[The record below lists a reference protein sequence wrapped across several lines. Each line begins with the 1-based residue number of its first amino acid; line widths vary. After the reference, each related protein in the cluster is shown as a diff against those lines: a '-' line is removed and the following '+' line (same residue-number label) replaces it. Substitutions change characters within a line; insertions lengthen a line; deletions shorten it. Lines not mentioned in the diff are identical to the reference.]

1 MVFTK
6 VWWVAANNQHG
17 MGLTYFQNNYI
28 ISQIYVD
35 SLNVWEMVSVFN
47 IFLDYRVYM
56 CKHVLRA
63 LMDHFGTH
71 KVSKIKSIKAVQ
83 GNC

>member
-17 MGLTYFQNNYI
+17 MGLTYSQNNYI

-47 IFLDYRVYM
+47 IFSVPN
-56 CKHVLRA
+56 KGNILRQN
-63 LMDHFGTH
+63 
-71 KVSKIKSIKAVQ
+71 I
-83 GNC
+83 